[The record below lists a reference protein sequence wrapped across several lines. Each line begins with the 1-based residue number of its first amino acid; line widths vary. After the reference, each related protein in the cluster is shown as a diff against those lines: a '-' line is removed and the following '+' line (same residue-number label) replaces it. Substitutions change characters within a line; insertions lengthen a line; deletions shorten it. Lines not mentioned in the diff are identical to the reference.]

1 MTDSIELEA
10 PPSLPKVFARAV
22 ASSRGRNG
30 KGPLPDLQVVR
41 RGVAIDPSQ
50 LADYDHVCG
59 FTLRDEVP
67 STYLH
72 NLVFPLQVS
81 LFADKRYPYPLVGSV
96 HLDNTLT
103 QHRPVLIGE
112 QLDLSTHATNAR
124 PHKRGVQ
131 VDVVSRA
138 HVGDELVWEGLAT
151 YLYRGQRIDGNLPER
166 PQELRGPREVSE
178 RDTSGELRGVQ
189 DEAPDGPGMVWRLPG
204 NLGRRF
210 AAVSGDVNPI
220 HMNSVTAK
228 AMGFPTTIVHGMWSQ
243 ARMLGAIENRLPA
256 AYRAEMSFRKAVL
269 IPGTVRL
276 VARERPGAW
285 QLALRENRRSTVLVR
300 GEVSPIS

>member
-1 MTDSIELEA
+1 MKMARTIELRA
-10 PPSLPKVFARAV
+10 APSLPKVFARAV
-22 ASSRGRNG
+22 ATSRGRSG
-30 KGPLPDLQVVR
+30 KTGLPELQVAR
-41 RGVAIDPSQ
+41 TGVTIDPAQ

-72 NLVFPLQVS
+72 NLVFPLQVT
-81 LFADKRYPYPLVGSV
+81 LFADKQYPYPLVGSV

-103 QHRPVLIGE
+103 QHRPVRIGE
-112 QLDLSTHATNAR
+112 ELDLCTHPTNAR
-124 PHKRGVQ
+124 PHKRGVH
-131 VDVVSRA
+131 VDVVSQA

-151 YLYRGQRIDGNLPER
+151 YLYRGQRIEGRVVAPPDE
-166 PQELRGPREVSE
+166 
-178 RDTSGELRGVQ
+178 

-204 NLGRRF
+204 DLGRRF

-243 ARMLGAIENRLPA
+243 ARILAAIENRLPA
-256 AYRAEMSFRKAVL
+256 SYRATMSFRKPVL

-276 VARERPGAW
+276 VARQTHGSWE
-285 QLALRENRRSTVLVR
+285 LALRQHRKNTVLVR

>member
-1 MTDSIELEA
+1 MKTVEL
-10 PPSLPKVFARAV
+10 PGSPSLPKVFARAV
-22 ASSRGRNG
+22 ASSRGRDG
-30 KGPLPDLQVVR
+30 KGGLPDLQVVR
-41 RGVAIDPSQ
+41 RGVPIDTGA

-59 FTLRDEVP
+59 YALRDAVP
-67 STYLH
+67 ATYLH
-72 NLVFPLQVS
+72 NLVFPLQVT
-81 LFADKRYPYPLVGSV
+81 LFADKSYPYPLVGSV

-103 QHRPVLIGE
+103 QHRPVRIGE
-112 QLDLSTHATNAR
+112 ELDLATWATNAR

-151 YLYRGQRIDGNLPER
+151 YLYRGQRVDGS
-166 PQELRGPREVSE
+166 VSE
-178 RDTSGELRGVQ
+178 QPAGADAV
-189 DEAPDGPGMVWRLPG
+189 DGPGMVWRLPA

-220 HMNSVTAK
+220 HLNSITAK

-243 ARMLGAIENRLPA
+243 ARMLAAIENRLPA
-256 AYRAEMSFRKAVL
+256 AFVAMASFRRPVL
-269 IPGTVRL
+269 IPGTVRF
-276 VARERPGAW
+276 VARRQGSDW
-285 QLALRENRRSTVLVR
+285 VLALRDNSKGTVLVR